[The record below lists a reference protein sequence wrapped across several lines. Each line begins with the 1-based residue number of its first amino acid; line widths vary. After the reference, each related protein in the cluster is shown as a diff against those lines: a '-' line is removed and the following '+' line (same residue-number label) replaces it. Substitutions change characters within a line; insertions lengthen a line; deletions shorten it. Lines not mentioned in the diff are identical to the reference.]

1 MRQAQ
6 RQYSPELKQ
15 RIVDDLEAGHLSVRE
30 AALATQASMTM
41 VHRWVQEFGR
51 YRPQRDVVEVV
62 MKSEQDRIAALE
74 RALADAHLK
83 LQVYD
88 ALIAQANQHYQ
99 TDLKK
104 SFGTGPSG
112 PAASPP
118 ASPSAPSAPSSAAAA
133 TRTTS
138 GLAVPPARPPVRPP
152 ARRKP

>member
-1 MRQAQ
+1 MRRAQ

-15 RIVDDLEAGHLSVRE
+15 RIVDELEAGHLSVRQ

-62 MKSEQDRIAALE
+62 MKSEQHRIAALE

-88 ALIAQANQHYQ
+88 ALIVKRHPKFPRS
-99 TDLKK
+99 LE
-104 SFGTGPSG
+104 
-112 PAASPP
+112 
-118 ASPSAPSAPSSAAAA
+118 
-133 TRTTS
+133 
-138 GLAVPPARPPVRPP
+138 
-152 ARRKP
+152 